1 MYNQEQICRILFLD
15 IETARSTRYYEELS
29 EGMQKMW
36 EYKAQSIDPKD
47 NSISPA
53 EKYYSKAAIYA
64 EFGRVVCISCGFVY
78 KEKEKDELFFKI
90 KSFYGKDEKK
100 ILEEFKKLLDEK
112 TGKIDGYGNLID
124 RSGKRIFD
132 RNGKNVSNE
141 KLLFHY
147 IAAHNGREFDIP
159 YMCRRYLI
167 NQIALPEIL
176 EIRGKKPWEI
186 LHLIDTMEMWKFGDN
201 KNFTKLELLCNIF
214 DVPTPKD
221 DIDGSQVGE
230 VFWEEENYER
240 IAIYCEK
247 DVIATAQL
255 MLKYNLMPLI
265 KEENIQFAE
274 RIALL

>member
-15 IETARSTRYYEELS
+15 IETARSTKYYEELS

-47 NSISPA
+47 GSVSPL
-53 EKYYSKAAIYA
+53 EKYYEKAAIYA
-64 EFGRVVCISCGFVY
+64 EFGRVVCISCGFIY
-78 KEKEKDELFFKI
+78 EKEGELFFRI
-90 KSFYGKDEKK
+90 KSFYGKDERK
-100 ILEEFKKLLDEK
+100 ILEDFKNFLDAK
-112 TGKIDGYGNLID
+112 SGKIDGYGNLID
-124 RSGKRIFD
+124 KSGKRIFD
-132 RNGKNVSNE
+132 NNGNKVSPYR
-141 KLLFHY
+141 LFHY
-147 IAAHNGREFDIP
+147 IAAHNGKEFDIP

-167 NQIALPEIL
+167 NQMNLPQMF

-186 LHLIDTMEMWKFGDN
+186 LHLLDTMEMWKFGDN

-214 DVPTPKD
+214 EIPTPKD
-221 DIDGSQVGE
+221 DIDGSQVGS

-265 KEENIQFAE
+265 KEANIQFAD
-274 RIALL
+274 RIALV

>member
-1 MYNQEQICRILFLD
+1 MYNQEQVCRILFLD
-15 IETARSTRYYEELS
+15 IETARSNKKYEELS

-36 EYKAQSIDPKD
+36 EHKSNNIEPKD
-47 NSISPA
+47 GSVSPA
-53 EKYYSKAAIYA
+53 EKYYDRAAIYA
-64 EFGRVVCISCGFVY
+64 EFGRVICISCGFIY
-78 KEKEKDELFFKI
+78 EKEGQFLFRI
-90 KSFYGKDEKK
+90 KSFYGRDERK
-100 ILEEFKKLLDEK
+100 ILEEFKHFLDTK

-124 RSGKRIFD
+124 KSGKRVFD
-132 RNGKNVSNE
+132 NNGNKVSNE
-141 KLLFHY
+141 RLLHY
-147 IAAHNGREFDIP
+147 LAAHNGREFDIP

-167 NQIALPEIL
+167 NQIELPQML

-214 DVPTPKD
+214 GIPTPKD
-221 DIDGSQVGE
+221 DIDGSQVGG
-230 VFWEEENYER
+230 VFWEEENYDR

-265 KEENIQFAE
+265 KEENIQFAD
-274 RIALL
+274 RIALI

>member
-1 MYNQEQICRILFLD
+1 MYSQEQICRVLFLD
-15 IETARSTRYYEELS
+15 IETARNTKYYEELS

-36 EYKAQSIDPKD
+36 EHKAKSIDPKD
-47 NSISPA
+47 DSLSPA
-53 EKYYSKAAIYA
+53 EKYYNKAAIYA
-64 EFGRVVCISCGFVY
+64 EFGRVICISCGFIY
-78 KEKEKDELFFKI
+78 EKEGEFFFRI

-100 ILEEFKKLLDEK
+100 ILEDFKSFLDTK

-124 RSGKRIFD
+124 KSGKRIFD
-132 RNGKNVSNE
+132 NNGNKVSKE
-141 KLLFHY
+141 RLLHY
-147 IAAHNGREFDIP
+147 IAAHNGKEFDIP
-159 YMCRRYLI
+159 YMCRRYLV
-167 NQIALPEIL
+167 NQIALPQML

-214 DVPTPKD
+214 DIPTPKD

-230 VFWEEENYER
+230 VFWEEENYDR

-274 RIALL
+274 RIPLL